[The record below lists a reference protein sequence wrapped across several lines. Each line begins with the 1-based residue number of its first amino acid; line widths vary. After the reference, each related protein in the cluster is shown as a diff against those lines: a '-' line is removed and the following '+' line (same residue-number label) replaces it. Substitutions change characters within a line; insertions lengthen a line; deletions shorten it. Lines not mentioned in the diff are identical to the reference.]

1 MDRLNYHSKRAM
13 QEFHAGIEAA
23 NREASEAH
31 LRLSALHMEH
41 VDALAQRPLSNA
53 GPCAVGRRG

>member
-13 QEFHAGIEAA
+13 QEFHAGIEAT
-23 NREASEAH
+23 NRDASEAH

-41 VDALAQRPLSNA
+41 VDALAKRPPDNA
-53 GPCAVGRRG
+53 YPRPVGRRG

>member
-13 QEFHAGIEAA
+13 QEFHAGMEAA
-23 NREASEAH
+23 NREASDAH

-41 VDALAQRPLSNA
+41 AHALAQASPVDLRDA
-53 GPCAVGRRG
+53 KVRRR